1 LRPADLQLIEIA
13 KALYGKASVIIMDEP
28 TAALGASERE
38 HLVTLVKR
46 LRDRGVGILYIA
58 HDLDEVLAVSDRVT
72 VMRDGMTV
80 VTLDAA
86 ITSPSQLVEYMVG
99 GHVALLERETTAL
112 GDNVLVLDGVG
123 QEGLL
128 HDIHLTCRE
137 GEILGITGLVGSGR
151 TRLVNV
157 IAGLE
162 RVGCGSMT
170 LDGEAYRPMNPR
182 SALASRVALVP
193 ENRTL
198 DSLLMD
204 RPSTESIMLATSI
217 TRYSF
222 LRRGEERR
230 QARSWMQA
238 LRVKPSDPSA
248 TPSSMSGGN
257 QQKLSIA
264 KALQS
269 NARVLILDEPGQGV
283 DIAAKDQ
290 IFRSIRGLAAEGRT
304 IIIVSSELSE
314 LAALVDRLV
323 VMRRGRVSG
332 VLQASEIS
340 EHRVLE
346 LATSTSPAKGTS

>member
-1 LRPADLQLIEIA
+1 
-13 KALYGKASVIIMDEP
+13 
-28 TAALGASERE
+28 
-38 HLVTLVKR
+38 
-46 LRDRGVGILYIA
+46 
-58 HDLDEVLAVSDRVT
+58 
-72 VMRDGMTV
+72 
-80 VTLDAA
+80 
-86 ITSPSQLVEYMVG
+86 
-99 GHVALLERETTAL
+99 
-112 GDNVLVLDGVG
+112 
-123 QEGLL
+123 
-128 HDIHLTCRE
+128 
-137 GEILGITGLVGSGR
+137 
-151 TRLVNV
+151 
-157 IAGLE
+157 
-162 RVGCGSMT
+162 
-170 LDGEAYRPMNPR
+170 MNPR